1 MSSPQKRTNWFSSA
15 LVRLVVLGNWLL
27 GRHATD
33 PRVVAAGLVVS
44 AGAGVLLGPSFF
56 CRHTTDPRVV
66 AADLLVIQRLL
77 GHSNITTTRYLH
89 LSDAD
94 LLAGV
99 DQAIPA
105 A

>member
-15 LVRLVVLGNWLL
+15 LVPLVVL
-27 GRHATD
+27 
-33 PRVVAAGLVVS
+33 RVVAAGLVVS